1 MPPCRA
7 VCGNRE
13 SERGSYFPRPGEVLD
28 AESRS
33 RLDETR
39 LAEVDLV
46 EGRDESGVD
55 GDGRGQAKRQQQ
67 GQNRQLQGAPVVDL
81 EEQPLIIDG

>member
-1 MPPCRA
+1 M
-7 VCGNRE
+7 CGNRE

-33 RLDETR
+33 RLDEIRR
-39 LAEVDLV
+39 LEVDLV
-46 EGRDESGVD
+46 EGQDESGVD
-55 GDGRGQAKRQQQ
+55 GDGRGQAQRQQQ

-81 EEQPLIIDG
+81 SKSNNHAGFFFART